1 MFVIT
6 ENIMKRPVLQYYNR
20 MGPPSCMRSV
30 VDLNVVMPRIPVFY
44 GVLSG
49 AYRRRVLRSS

>member
-1 MFVIT
+1 
-6 ENIMKRPVLQYYNR
+6 MKRPVLQYYNR